1 MSYSENETQ
10 IIDLA
15 ENTFTARAPLLS
27 LWQEIAENFY
37 PERADFVVSRSMG
50 SEFASHLMD
59 SYPVVVRRDLGDAI
73 TSMLRPKAK
82 EWGGMTVW
90 GEDTIPNS
98 ARRWLDWAWQRQRQA
113 MYMQGSQF
121 TRATK
126 EGDQD
131 FACFGGCVLHV
142 GMNRERNSMLYRN
155 IHLRDAAWRQN
166 DEGKIDA
173 MFIRRK
179 FHAIDVQRR
188 WKNHDPK
195 VAEMVSQGKPFSNVN
210 LMHIVCA
217 KELYPQLER
226 NPHTYVSLW
235 VDVDHK
241 RVMEAVTSRRKQYVI
256 PRWQTVS
263 GSQYPFSP
271 ATIVG
276 LPDARLIQSM
286 AFILLQAGEKVVDPP
301 MIATHGAVRGDVDL
315 FASGITWVEAEYD
328 ERLGNALRPI
338 QIDNK
343 GLPYGL
349 ELNARAKEQLKD
361 IFYLNQITGLPQ
373 MSKEMTAYEAAQLVE
388 NYIRRATP
396 LFEPMEAEYNGQLC
410 EETFDTL
417 LWSGA
422 FGALDDM
429 PRELR
434 GRQIEFKFKSPLHDA
449 LGRERASR
457 LFEAVNVLT
466 PMMQLDPTVR
476 AHFDVHSA
484 LRDALQGMEVPA
496 SWVTDEERAVEA
508 IAQMQQQAA
517 MQQQLEAVQ
526 AAGVAAQEAGKGGQ
540 EVTRAAA

>member
-1 MSYSENETQ
+1 MSYSENQTQ

-15 ENTFTARAPLLS
+15 HNTFAARAPLVS

-37 PERADFVVSRSMG
+37 PERADFIVSRSFG
-50 SEFASHLMD
+50 AEFANHLLD
-59 SYPVVVRRDLGDAI
+59 SYPVTVRRDLGDAI

-90 GEDTIPNS
+90 GEDSISNS
-98 ARRWLDWAWQRQRQA
+98 SRRWLDWAWQRERQA

-126 EGDQD
+126 EGDHD
-131 FACFGGCVLHV
+131 FACFGGCAIYV

-155 IHLRDAAWRQN
+155 IHLRDIAWRQD

-173 MFIRRK
+173 RFVKRK
-179 FHAIDVQRR
+179 FHAIDVVRR
-188 WKNHDPK
+188 WKNYDRK
-195 VAEMVSQGKPFSNVN
+195 VAEMVNRGKPFENVN
-210 LMHIVCA
+210 LMHIVCS
-217 KELYPQLER
+217 KELYPQVER
-226 NPHTYVSLW
+226 NPHKYVSLW

-241 RVMEAVTSRRKQYVI
+241 VVMEAVPSRRRQYVI

-286 AFILLQAGEKVVDPP
+286 AFILLQAGEKAVDPP

-315 FASGITWVEAEYD
+315 FAGGITWLESEYD

-338 QIDNK
+338 PIDNK

-349 ELNARAKEQLKD
+349 EMNDRSKQQLKD

-373 MSKEMTAYEAAQLVE
+373 MSKEMTAYEASQLVE

-396 LFEPMEAEYNGQLC
+396 LFEPMESEYNGALC
-410 EETFDTL
+410 EETFETL
-417 LWSGA
+417 LWAGA
-422 FGALDDM
+422 FGAVDDM
-429 PRELR
+429 PRELQ
-434 GRQIEFKFKSPLHDA
+434 GRQIEFRFKSPLHDA

-466 PMMQLDPTVR
+466 PMMELDPTVR
-476 AHFDVHSA
+476 VHFDVHSA
-484 LRDALQGMEVPA
+484 LRDALTGMEVPA
-496 SWVTDEERAVEA
+496 AWITDEEQAVQA
-508 IAQMQQQAA
+508 IAAMQQQAA
-517 MQQQLEAVQ
+517 AAQQLAAVQ
-526 AAGVAAQEAGKGGQ
+526 AAGTAAKEAGQGAQE
-540 EVTRAAA
+540 VNRAAA